1 MGIRLV
7 KFKNVDTYNLV
18 VTKRELEEVR
28 DTVSRWWYP
37 YFGIDRKVGICGRLS
52 DASHISQFFKY
63 WDRYSGDP
71 NFPVPYTDN
80 KVSPIR
86 AYTEKPL
93 WRGQY
98 GKLRKELLDFCIQK
112 VTEELSFREELQKS
126 D

>member
-1 MGIRLV
+1 MGIRSV
-7 KFKNVDTYNLV
+7 KFQDVETYNLV

-63 WDRYSGDP
+63 WDHYSGDP
-71 NFPVPYTDN
+71 YFPVPYTNN
-80 KVSPIR
+80 KVSSIR
-86 AYTEKPL
+86 AYNEKPL

-98 GKLRKELLDFCIQK
+98 GELRKELLEFCIQK
-112 VTEELSFREELQKS
+112 VTEELRFREEHQKS